1 LENNIAVWC
10 EVHRD
15 VHKVST
21 IFCFVG
27 MELSMS
33 IGNHGLSKRIPYDKL
48 PDTKLVVELDN
59 MYRVLAS
66 LVNKSKPSC

>member
-1 LENNIAVWC
+1 MKNNIALWC

-15 VHKVST
+15 VLKLST
-21 IFCFVG
+21 IYCIMG

-33 IGNHGLSKRIPYDKL
+33 IGNHGLTKRIPYDKL

-59 MYRVLAS
+59 MYHVLAS
-66 LVNKSKPSC
+66 LVNKSKPSY

>member
-1 LENNIAVWC
+1 MKNNIALWC
-10 EVHRD
+10 ETHHD
-15 VHKVST
+15 VHKIST
-21 IFCFVG
+21 IYCLMG
-27 MELSMS
+27 MELSVS

-66 LVNKSKPSC
+66 LVNKNKPSC